1 MASVTIQ
8 QMKDYISKNSSLKFR
23 ERLERMSDS
32 QIVAVYHSFLRRKK

>member
-23 ERLERMSDS
+23 ERLEKMADA
-32 QIVAVYHSFLRRKK
+32 QVVAVYYSFLRRKK

>member
-23 ERLERMSDS
+23 ERLEKMADS
-32 QIVAVYHSFLRRKK
+32 QVVAVYYSFLRRKK

>member
-23 ERLERMSDS
+23 ERLENMPDS

>member
-23 ERLERMSDS
+23 ERLEKMPDS
-32 QIVAVYHSFLRRKK
+32 QVVAVYYSFLRRKK